1 MFLFIINFIAILL
14 IIYLAVVYIY
24 FYYVIY
30 CASKTRIV
38 AIENKINAVE
48 YDNVFNVVIYARN
61 AEHTISTLTNALKN
75 QEYNKERYAINVIL
89 DNCTDDTARV
99 LEISSGTKLW
109 RISSEDGAPIG
120 KAEAIK
126 WFFDRIFI
134 NDKSDAFVFLNADST
149 VRPDFLAR
157 LNEKINKT
165 PVVSGMTLNKEMF
178 SSFIGRT
185 IGYRKIFLNTI
196 IFVGRNIAGFL
207 NYLNDDVFAIK
218 KDVLLQ
224 VRNSFSSEV
233 DYQFELP
240 MVLSNLG
247 IKSEHSPDIR
257 VFKQYYETTD
267 NILDFF
273 NKINYK
279 KYFVLKN
286 HFKDL
291 ISPEYSWASK
301 EYILSALYPGEFF
314 VIIGTLFLMKFAFLN
329 GFVLGYQGPFLAL
342 FYYAVLFIY
351 MCRVAKF
358 NLQKFT
364 FWVCWLM
371 FSPLAL
377 FSNFFINYYSSYSAK
392 KKQSEDEVSENENST
407 FIEAP
412 LTNGDLEIISKLEI
426 INEDAL
432 YRVVFW
438 YEKKFMS
445 SKKYL
450 RLCEALKEISD
461 TLMEKGFALKICQNC
476 GYFEFQNNGRAD
488 IDRGNCYFKMIKKKS
503 KFPEQTAVWDTCEY
517 IIPEHAKSFVK
528 KELEKL
534 QNEPEE

>member
-1 MFLFIINFIAILL
+1 MFLFIINILAILL
-14 IIYLAVVYIY
+14 IIYLAISYVY

-30 CASKTRIV
+30 CASKARIV
-38 AIENKINAVE
+38 NIENKIAAIDYLNS
-48 YDNVFNVVIYARN
+48 FNVVVYAQN
-61 AEHTISTLTNALKN
+61 SQQTITTLINALKN
-75 QEYNKERYAINVIL
+75 QEYNKEKYMINVIL
-89 DNCTDDTARV
+89 DNCTDETARV
-99 LEISSGTKLW
+99 LEISSGTRLW
-109 RISSEDGAPIG
+109 RLNSEDGMPVG

-134 NDKSDAFVFLNADST
+134 NDKSDAFVFLSGDCT
-149 VRPDFLAR
+149 IRPDFLVR
-157 LNEKINKT
+157 LNEKINKS
-165 PVVSGMTLNKEMF
+165 PVVSGITLNKNLF

-196 IFVGRNIAGFL
+196 VFVGRNIAGFL

-218 KDVLLQ
+218 KEVLLR
-224 VRNSFSSEV
+224 VRNNFSQET

-240 MVLSNLG
+240 ITLSNLG
-247 IKSEHSPDIR
+247 IPMEHSPDIR
-257 VFKQYYETTD
+257 VFKQYYESTD

-273 NKINYK
+273 NKINFK
-279 KYFVLKN
+279 KYSVLKN
-286 HFKDL
+286 HFKD
-291 ISPEYSWASK
+291 IFSSEYSWAAK

-314 VIIGTLFLMKFAFLN
+314 VIIGCLFLMKFAFIN
-329 GFVLGYQGPFLAL
+329 GFVLGYQGPFLATVYYLIL
-342 FYYAVLFIY
+342 FLYLARI
-351 MCRVAKF
+351 AKF

-377 FSNFFINYYSSYSAK
+377 FSNYFINYYSAYSAK
-392 KKQSEDEVSENENST
+392 KRIAEQEAKMHENST
-407 FIEAP
+407 FVEAL
-412 LTNGDLEIISKLEI
+412 LTNGDLEITTKLEI

-438 YEKKFMS
+438 YEKKYMS

-450 RLCEALKEISD
+450 RLCEAIEEISEI
-461 TLMEKGFALKICQNC
+461 LMEKGFALKICQNC

-488 IDRGNCYFKMIKKKS
+488 FDRGNCYLKMIKRES
-503 KFPEQTAVWDTCEY
+503 KFPELTSVWDCCEN
-517 IIPEHAKSFVK
+517 IIPQHAKNFVK

-534 QNEPEE
+534 ENENL